1 MSGHPSTPALAPL
14 GAGAR
19 VDLSIII
26 VNWNTQAL
34 LAACL
39 QTIAPAARRVTTE
52 TIVVDN
58 GSSDGSVAMVQSAFP
73 AVQVIESGANLGFAR
88 ANNMGIRAANGRY
101 LFLLNSD
108 TLLSPGALDDLV
120 AFADAAPQVG
130 IVGPRLLY
138 ADGRDQP
145 SWAAF
150 PTVGS
155 ELFGVNLR
163 MRRLI
168 DGVAGWRAFETE
180 WLMGAALLCR
190 RAALEATGL
199 FDESFFMYSEETDL
213 CKRMAEADWK
223 VCVLDDVTIVH
234 LGGGSASIENLRQL
248 QLLYEN
254 KIRYFAKH
262 HGAAQACLMRYA
274 LASAIA
280 AGIVLREVRYRLGR
294 ECGEA
299 ARKSISVRRTLFRD
313 LATGRVAESINVA
326 QVAPLA
332 SAAASAAADVHGGA
346 PSPAR
351 EPESAEVRPPIGH
364 AAGNGGRA

>member
-1 MSGHPSTPALAPL
+1 MSGHPTTPALAPL
-14 GAGAR
+14 AAGAR

-39 QTIAPAARRVTTE
+39 QTIAPAARRVTSE

-58 GSSDGSVAMVQSAFP
+58 GSSDGSVAMVRSAFP

-88 ANNMGIRAANGRY
+88 ANNLGMRAAQGRY

-108 TLLSPGALDDLV
+108 TLLSPGALDELV

-130 IVGPRLLY
+130 IVGPRLVF

-150 PTVGS
+150 PTIRS
-155 ELFGVNLR
+155 ELFGVNVR
-163 MRRLI
+163 MRRPS
-168 DGVAGWRAFETE
+168 DGAAGWRAFETE
-180 WLMGAALLCR
+180 WIMGAALLCR
-190 RAALEATGL
+190 RAALEASGL

-213 CKRMAEADWK
+213 CKRVVQAGWK

-234 LGGGSASIENLRQL
+234 LGGGSASMEDLRQL

-254 KIRYFAKH
+254 KIRYVAKH
-262 HGAAQACLMRYA
+262 HGKGQARLMRGA
-274 LASAIA
+274 LVAAIA
-280 AGIVLREVRYRLGR
+280 AGIVRREVRFRLGR
-294 ECGEA
+294 ECGEV
-299 ARKSISVRRTLFRD
+299 ARSSISVRRMLLRD
-313 LATGRVAESINVA
+313 LATGRVADRINAVPGRVPKVEPSAAPAGVA
-326 QVAPLA
+326 EGASTAAVNAE
-332 SAAASAAADVHGGA
+332 SAAAKSQFGNAA
-346 PSPAR
+346 SSR
-351 EPESAEVRPPIGH
+351 
-364 AAGNGGRA
+364 GRT